1 MRAGMNFNWNAERYK
16 HIDTFQVAYVE
27 LFTSCH
33 RRFPWV
39 GAHKRASNA
48 RTLKGILT
56 VARNAGPEDFQQL
69 RQASAIQNKEKNT
82 LAHTLVLLDGQHGQS
97 VDNFIG
103 GEWSA
108 QGTAK
113 DVLENTTFMQRRR
126 WGRTKMLNG
135 INFAGCLCHNHETVS
150 LKLSLFQRLN
160 A

>member
-1 MRAGMNFNWNAERYK
+1 MA
-16 HIDTFQVAYVE
+16 IVE

-33 RRFPWV
+33 GRFPRL

-56 VARNAGPEDFQQL
+56 VAGNAGPEDFQQL
-69 RQASAIQNKEKNT
+69 RQTSAIWKKRKNT
-82 LAHTLVLLDGQHGQS
+82 LTHTLVLLDGQHGQS

-113 DVLENTTFMQRRR
+113 DILENTTFMQRRR
-126 WGRTKMLNG
+126 
-135 INFAGCLCHNHETVS
+135 
-150 LKLSLFQRLN
+150 
-160 A
+160 